1 MENEYIREKKI
12 RDFTDDERNREL
24 LSNIIDTREK
34 LKRAHHNF
42 EFADGDLVD
51 YYTYEIKAS
60 QAKLDY
66 LIKLAKDKGLV
77 MNCEIRNM
85 LEMEK
90 DAGWILDDFS

>member
-1 MENEYIREKKI
+1 MPKYDFHNQMEPHEFQRFAV
-12 RDFTDDERNREL
+12 D
-24 LSNIIDTREK
+24 IIDTREK
-34 LKRAHHNF
+34 LKRAHCNF
-42 EFADGDLVD
+42 EFADRDLVD
-51 YYTYEIKAS
+51 YYTYEIKAN

-90 DAGWILDDFS
+90 DAG